1 MDCEKLSVNTITEI
15 YKGIYSVL
23 LDFPTKDI
31 LYSMINKSYKYVWC
45 VNYTANSYVWRDN
58 VNNLYDVEVH
68 DVLTRN
74 IKMEYLMKTEDFIRI
89 IPSIRGS
96 LHLLQTNTI
105 PPYYLDIQGFTG
117 DLKYKL
123 LSNNIDFLFEIDLP
137 ASPDYTEVISPN
149 KFFLEDL
156 INKNNI

>member
-74 IKMEYLMKTEDFIRI
+74 IKMEYLMKTEDFIKI
-89 IPSIRGS
+89 IPSINGS

-105 PPYYLDIQGFTG
+105 PPYYLDLHKLTD
-117 DLKYKL
+117 DLKYRL
-123 LSNNIDFLFEIDLP
+123 LCNNIDFLFEIDLP
-137 ASPDYTEVISPN
+137 SSPDYTEVISPSRT
-149 KFFLEDL
+149 FLEDL
-156 INKNNI
+156 VNKNNK